1 MGVSPNFQ
9 STPSRPTS
17 EQDLLEDLII
27 ESIGIVGTDVY
38 YLPRG
43 SLSTPDSLYGEDPVS
58 VFDKAYRM
66 PMYLN
71 SFLGPSGPS
80 EIFGKF
86 GMAISDSHRYILA
99 RRTFQKWVPQDVRTR
114 PMEGDLIYIPA
125 FTDVVEVKFVE
136 QEHKFYPL
144 ARRAPLF
151 YYYELSVESFKFS
164 NEKFRT
170 GFAEIDGIFLNYSYT
185 LVLSLS
191 STSNTN
197 LNFSVGETVWQA
209 NTGFTA
215 NVKAWDATT
224 QTLRSSTR
232 PGSSRTPRQSRAT
245 PRTLTTSCH
254 RSTTGTSPESSTRS
268 PITRRPRTKP
278 PLFLTLGLVIRLGSR
293 YESNL

>member
-224 QTLRSSTR
+224 QTL
-232 PGSSRTPRQSRAT
+232 QIVD
-245 PRTLTTSCH
+245 
-254 RSTTGTSPESSTRS
+254 TTGLLANTQTIQGNTSNAHYIVSSFDYRDFSGVLNQIADNKTAEDEAS
-268 PITRRPRTKP
+268 LVLDLGTGNPFGL
-278 PLFLTLGLVIRLGSR
+278 PL
-293 YESNL
+293 